1 MRVLLFND
9 NHTRVTT
16 TGAWVRKA
24 NSSAIGGQYLRS
36 RTSGPSVSLS
46 VKAAQIAAIGH
57 RGPTHGQAAIYLNG
71 SPLAPISLVAAST
84 EVRRLLYLSPPL
96 SNPAMTA
103 LRLVNQSPGEQRL
116 VDIDAFLALV
126 FD

>member
-1 MRVLLFND
+1 M
-9 NHTRVTT
+9 
-16 TGAWVRKA
+16 
-24 NSSAIGGQYLRS
+24 
-36 RTSGPSVSLS
+36 
-46 VKAAQIAAIGH
+46 KAAQIAAIGH